1 MPSSNASIPTTD
13 LHSCSK
19 FHYDEIREVHQRR
32 YLLQPIAL
40 EIFSSDGR
48 NYLLAL
54 PRKLRNKIY
63 QRYAFTQTIYQG
75 YIYHH

>member
-1 MPSSNASIPTTD
+1 MHSLLMWEIFGSVNACKV
-13 LHSCSK
+13 LVVVC
-19 FHYDEIREVHQRR
+19 FR

-54 PRKLRNKIY
+54 PRKLRNKTY
-63 QRYAFTQTIYQG
+63 QRFVSQVC
-75 YIYHH
+75 